1 MLARHPKWALQWSMC
16 CHKFFVDRSRTC
28 FEKIKSLL
36 ETAGRNFFYKSIS
49 NSGSLTKIDSSRFD
63 SDGGRFI
70 RTGSLPG
77 EQRLP
82 FGIRFRRDCAVLDRP
97 IQETCGRVLDPKYVC
112 QFYIYTLDLLPFRV
126 FVLRKSELR
135 KSAFA
140 RFAPSKSAP
149 LRFAPGEVSVLQSR
163 V

>member
-112 QFYIYTLDLLPFRV
+112 QFYTLDLLPFRV
-126 FVLRKSELR
+126 AKIGVTQVCFCQIRPFQVS
-135 KSAFA
+135 SAKIC
-140 RFAPSKSAP
+140 SS
-149 LRFAPGEVSVLQSR
+149 EVSVLQSR